1 MVPDEEIERL
11 RDQLVLNVRRA
22 YLKRLLD
29 EAKRQTRTAA
39 GIEDQQVAAAEVIRL
54 KRELIAAEQA
64 LR

>member
-39 GIEDQQVAAAEVIRL
+39 GIEDQQVAAAEVVRL